1 MYIGVIKS
9 FNPTR
14 GFGFILPSSGGPDLF
29 MHVNNLCRGVDEA
42 EVREGAE
49 VSYELGQ
56 GKKGAKAVVIR
67 VIQQPG
73 LSDEDLAKY
82 IRVAA
87 NALDDLIVAA
97 RTRGWDV

>member
-1 MYIGVIKS
+1 MYTGVIKS

-49 VSYELGQ
+49 VSFELGE
-56 GKKGAKAVVIR
+56 GEKGPKAVDIR

-73 LSDEDLAKY
+73 LADEDLAKY
-82 IRVAA
+82 IRDIA
-87 NALDDLIVAA
+87 NSLDDLVAAA

>member
-56 GKKGAKAVVIR
+56 GEKGAKAVVIR